1 MRRWKRPSPAK
12 RRIGEMTLA
21 FAMTAPPTHR
31 VGGCLFGLDR
41 VHMCRT
47 VWTETNTDRRI
58 AAVTDLSQFRKDLVG
73 LLPRL
78 RRFALTLTRN
88 HDDGDDLV
96 QAACERAIQRSM
108 QFQSGT
114 RLDSWLFTMM
124 RNIWISEIR
133 SRRVRTGQGV
143 IDAADADELAT
154 PVGAADHIY
163 GNQLIGMV
171 LSLPEG
177 LAACL
182 LLVSVEGHSYQEAA
196 DILDIP
202 IGTVMSR
209 MSRARA
215 MMKDLLAGAK
225 APGAEAMVQ

>member
-1 MRRWKRPSPAK
+1 MSF
-12 RRIGEMTLA
+12 A
-21 FAMTAPPTHR
+21 FALTTPPAQR
-31 VGGCLFGLDR
+31 AGGCLFGLDR
-41 VHMCRT
+41 VLMRPSD
-47 VWTETNTDRRI
+47 WTNAKPDRRI
-58 AAVTDLSQFRKDLVG
+58 AAVTDLSQFRKDLVA

-78 RRFALTLTRN
+78 RRFALTLARN
-88 HDDGDDLV
+88 QDDGDDLV
-96 QAACERAIQRSM
+96 QAACERAIQRAT
-108 QFQSGT
+108 QFQPGT

-133 SRRVRTGQGV
+133 SRRVRTGQGLV
-143 IDAADADELAT
+143 DASDADELAT
-154 PVGAADHIY
+154 PIGAADHIY

-215 MMKDLLAGAK
+215 MMKDLLSGAAALAGGVA
-225 APGAEAMVQ
+225 VQ